1 MLKMNTVQL
10 EHPMNPN
17 VTSKEA
23 ILKECRRLIQKEG
36 PQALTMRKVADSL
49 GIALGS
55 LYGYFPSKEALLLE
69 SVTSVWLDIFH
80 NEKESFKKDD
90 FLSLLSYFDACLNE
104 GQNHYPGFFSLH
116 SLSFPKGDKGEG
128 KKQMENV
135 FAHMKKEM
143 LLALAKDPR
152 IRKDAFTGLNA
163 AEFVDWIFSL
173 MIAIHFQKE
182 GEFSG
187 LLVLVQRTIY

>member
-1 MLKMNTVQL
+1 
-10 EHPMNPN
+10 MNPN

-23 ILKECRRLIQKEG
+23 ILKECRQLIQKEG

-49 GIALGS
+49 DIALGS

-80 NEKESFKKDD
+80 EEKDCFNSDD
-90 FLSLLSYFDACLNE
+90 FLSLLRYFDACLRE
-104 GQNHYPGFFSLH
+104 GEKRYPRFFSLH
-116 SLSFPKGDKGEG
+116 SLSFEKESKGEG

-135 FAHMKKEM
+135 FARLKKQM
-143 LLALAKDPR
+143 LLTLTKDPK
-152 IRKDAFTGLNA
+152 IREDAFTGMNA
-163 AEFVDWIFSL
+163 SAFVDWIFSL
-173 MIAIHFQKE
+173 LIAIHFQGE
-182 GEFSG
+182 GDFAG